1 MSAPKRRGSMGQ
13 KGGAP
18 TAVPADTAAA
28 ALPEG
33 PTQST
38 RRWTSVVERHLTG
51 PACRHGC
58 PLLDVAI
65 GGGFDRVS
73 HVALDRS
80 KATAPS
86 PGSQGTTRATP
97 LRAAAPRNPLLS
109 PPRVGSPSS
118 PA

>member
-13 KGGAP
+13 EGGAP
-18 TAVPADTAAA
+18 TAVPPDTAAA

-51 PACRHGC
+51 PAYRHGC

-65 GGGFDRVS
+65 GAGLDRVS
-73 HVALDRS
+73 HVTVDRS
-80 KATAPS
+80 KVIAPS
-86 PGSQGTTRATP
+86 LPSQGATP
-97 LRAAAPRNPLLS
+97 RD
-109 PPRVGSPSS
+109 PP
-118 PA
+118 